1 VNAATAA
8 APVLDNVRATLSY
21 FLRPVKFFR
30 SYQPQNLRPDALA
43 GLTVAIVLLPQAIAY
58 ALIAEL
64 PPTVGLYSAI
74 VAAIVGG
81 LWGSSNHLHT
91 GPTNATSLLVL
102 ATLLPLAQPGSV
114 DFLVAAG
121 LLAVLVGIFRLVM
134 GLAHL
139 GILVNFVSDSV
150 VIGFTTGAGVLI
162 GINQVRSLLRL
173 EFPSSPGLI
182 DTLQNLYQNL
192 PETHW
197 LTLGI
202 GLVVVIL
209 LVILQRLNPD
219 LPGPLISMA
228 LATLAVF
235 IFNLDAIGVKT
246 IGQLPRELPPLTK
259 ISLDLDLI
267 AQLAPGAL
275 AVGAIGLVEAMSTA
289 RSVASLSGQRLDSNQ
304 EFVGQGLANI
314 ACGLLSGY
322 TVSGSPSRSMV
333 NYRSGA
339 ITSMASVFSG
349 IFVLMAMFLLAPAAA
364 YLPQAALS
372 GVLIYTAI
380 RMVNRQ
386 EIARIW
392 RGARGDALILA
403 ITLFGTLFLPLQF
416 AVLSG
421 ILSSFALYIIRTSVP
436 RVVPV
441 LPDDNFRHFLHQPE
455 KPQCPQLVIIDIL
468 GDLYFG
474 AVNHVEK
481 TLLDHLERNPGQRY
495 MLLRMQNV
503 LQCDISGIHSLE
515 SILRA
520 CRDRGGDLFMVRV
533 RGAVLERMKKTGF
546 YQQLGEDHFL
556 EEDKAIAHLFYHV
569 LDPAIC
575 IYESEVRAFR
585 ECQNL
590 PKRLLPDEANIPLY
604 IDIPRGQIDHI
615 EPQHLWEEMHGPNPP
630 LVIDVREPREFAQGH
645 VPQAELV
652 PLLDLLTDQR
662 KLPQNRPI
670 VFVCGGGRRSTRATY
685 LYQNKGHENLR
696 VLRGGMSAWEAAGL
710 FEAIE

>member
-1 VNAATAA
+1 MNAASAA
-8 APVLDNVRATLSY
+8 APVLDNIRATLSY
-21 FLRPVKFFR
+21 FLRPVQFFR

-64 PPTVGLYSAI
+64 PPTVGLYSAV

-102 ATLLPLAQPGSV
+102 ATLLPLAQPGSP

-139 GILVNFVSDSV
+139 GVLVNFVSDSV

-202 GLVVVIL
+202 GLGVVML

-219 LPGPLISMA
+219 LPGPLISMT
-228 LATLAVF
+228 LATLGVF
-235 IFNLDAIGVKT
+235 IFHLDAIGVKT

-259 ISLDLDLI
+259 ITLDLDLI
-267 AQLAPGAL
+267 AQLASGAL

-349 IFVLMAMFLLAPAAA
+349 IFVLTAMFLLAPAAA

-455 KPQCPQLVIIDIL
+455 KSQCPQLAIIDIL

-474 AVNHVEK
+474 AVSHVEK

-503 LQCDISGIHSLE
+503 QQCDISGIHSLE

-533 RGAVLERMKKTGF
+533 REAVLERMQKTGF
-546 YQQLGEDHFL
+546 YLQLGEDHFL
-556 EEDKAIAHLFYHV
+556 DEDKAIAQLFYHV

-590 PKRLLPDEANIPLY
+590 PKRLLPDEASIPLD
-604 IDIPRGQIDHI
+604 IDIPRGKINHI
-615 EPQHLWEEMHGPNPP
+615 EPQRLWEEMHGANPP

-645 VPQAELV
+645 VPQAELI

-662 KLPQNRPI
+662 KLPQDRPI
-670 VFVCGGGRRSTRATY
+670 VFVCGGGRRSTRVTY
-685 LYQNKGHENLR
+685 LYQKKGHENLR
-696 VLRGGMSAWEAAGL
+696 VLRGGMNAWEAAGL
-710 FEAIE
+710 FEAFE

>member
-1 VNAATAA
+1 MNAASAT
-8 APVLDNVRATLSY
+8 APVLENIRSTYAQILQPVRL
-21 FLRPVKFFR
+21 FR

-64 PPTVGLYSAI
+64 PPQVGLYSAI

-81 LWGSSNHLHT
+81 LWGSSNHLHS

-102 ATLLPLAQPGSV
+102 ATLLPLAQPGSTE
-114 DFLVAAG
+114 FLVAAS
-121 LLAVLVGIFRLVM
+121 LLAVLVGLFRLAM

-139 GILVNFVSDSV
+139 GVLVNFVSDSV
-150 VIGFTTGAGVLI
+150 IIGFTTGAGVLI
-162 GINQVRSLLRL
+162 GVNQLRHLLRL

-182 DTLQNLYQNL
+182 DTLQSIFQNL

-202 GLVVVIL
+202 GLGIVVL
-209 LVILQRLNPD
+209 LVILQRVNPD

-228 LATLAVF
+228 IATLAVF
-235 IFNLDAIGVKT
+235 ILRLDEIGVKT
-246 IGQLPRELPPLTK
+246 IGELPRGLPPLAK
-259 ISLDLDLI
+259 IPLNPDLI
-267 AQLAPGAL
+267 AQLSSGAL

-289 RSVASLSGQRLDSNQ
+289 RSIASLSGQRLDSNQ
-304 EFVGQGLANI
+304 EFIGQGLANI

-339 ITSMASVFSG
+339 KTSMAAVFSG
-349 IFVLMAMFLLAPAAA
+349 LFVLISMFLLAPAAA
-364 YLPQAALS
+364 YLPKAALS
-372 GVLIYTAI
+372 GVLIYTAY
-380 RMVNRQ
+380 RMVDRQ

-392 RGARGDALILA
+392 RGARGDALILG

-416 AVLSG
+416 AVLTG
-421 ILSSFALYIIRTSVP
+421 ILSSFALYIVRTSVP

-441 LPDDNFRHFLHQPE
+441 LPDQNFRHFLHQPE
-455 KPQCPQLVIIDIL
+455 KPQCPQLAIIDIL

-474 AVNHVEK
+474 AVSHVEK
-481 TLLDHLERNPGQRY
+481 TLLEQIEKNPDQRFL
-495 MLLRMQNV
+495 LLRMQNV
-503 LQCDISGIHSLE
+503 LHCDISGIHALE

-520 CRDRGGDLFMVRV
+520 CRDQGGDLYMVRV
-533 RGAVLERMKKTGF
+533 HESVQDRMKKTGF
-546 YQQLGEDHFL
+546 SHQLGEDHFL
-556 EEDKAIAHLFYHV
+556 DEDNAIAHLFYHV

-575 IYESEVRAFR
+575 IYESEVRAFK

-590 PKRLLPDEANIPLY
+590 PKRLLPGEANIPLY
-604 IDIPRGQIDHI
+604 TEIPKGKISHI
-615 EPQHLWEEMHGPNPP
+615 ESRDLWNELHSPNSP
-630 LVIDVREPREFAQGH
+630 LVIDVREPREFEKGH
-645 VPQAELV
+645 IPQAELV
-652 PLLDLLTDQR
+652 PLPELLANHR
-662 KLPQNRPI
+662 KISDDRPI
-670 VFVCGGGRRSTRATY
+670 VFVCGTGRRSTRIAY
-685 LYQNKGHENLR
+685 LYQNQGYKNLR

-710 FEAIE
+710 FEAVE

>member
-1 VNAATAA
+1 VNAASAA
-8 APVLDNVRATLSY
+8 EPVLNNIRETLSY
-21 FLRPVKFFR
+21 FLQPVRFIR
-30 SYQPQNLRPDALA
+30 SYQVQNLRPDALA

-64 PPTVGLYSAI
+64 PPQVGLYSAI
-74 VAAIVGG
+74 LAAIVGG
-81 LWGSSNHLHT
+81 LWGSSSHLHT

-102 ATLLPLAQPGSV
+102 ATLLPLAQPGSPE
-114 DFLVAAG
+114 FLIAAG

-134 GLAHL
+134 GVAHL
-139 GILVNFVSDSV
+139 GVLVNFVSDSV
-150 VIGFTTGAGVLI
+150 IIGFTTGAGVLI
-162 GINQVRSLLRL
+162 GINQLRHLLRL

-182 DTLQNLYQNL
+182 DTLQSIFQNL

-202 GLVVVIL
+202 GLGVVAL
-209 LVILQRLNPD
+209 LVILQRVNPD

-228 LATLAVF
+228 LATLVVF
-235 IFNLDAIGVKT
+235 IFGLDEIGIKT

-259 ISLDLDLI
+259 LPLNLELI
-267 AQLAPGAL
+267 AQLSSGVL

-289 RSVASLSGQRLDSNQ
+289 RSVASFSGQRLDSNQ

-314 ACGLLSGY
+314 ACGLFSGY

-339 ITSMASVFSG
+339 KTSLAGIFSG
-349 IFVLMAMFLLAPAAA
+349 VFVLVSMFLLAPAAA

-372 GVLIYTAI
+372 GVLIYTAY
-380 RMVNRQ
+380 RMVDRQ

-436 RVVPV
+436 RVIPV

-455 KPQCPQLVIIDIL
+455 KPQCPQLAIIDIL

-481 TLLDHLERNPGQRY
+481 TLLDRLEKNPDQRFL
-495 MLLRMQNV
+495 LLRMQNV
-503 LQCDISGIHSLE
+503 LQCDISGIHALE
-515 SILRA
+515 TILRA
-520 CRDRGGDLFMVRV
+520 WRDHGGDVYMVRV
-533 RGAVLERMKKTGF
+533 HKPVLDRMKRTGF
-546 YQQLGEDHFL
+546 HRQLGEDHFL
-556 EEDKAIAHLFYHV
+556 DEDSAIAHLFYRV

-590 PKRLLPDEANIPLY
+590 PKRLLPEDSNIPLY
-604 IDIPRGQIDHI
+604 TEIPHGQVNHI
-615 EPQHLWEEMHGPNPP
+615 EPHRLWEELHGENPP
-630 LVIDVREPREFAQGH
+630 LVIDVREPREFKQGH
-645 VPQAELV
+645 ISQAKLI
-652 PLLDLLTDQR
+652 PLLDLLANHH
-662 KLPQNRPI
+662 KLPEERPV
-670 VFVCGGGRRSTRATY
+670 VFVCGGGRRSARATY
-685 LYQNKGHENLR
+685 LYQSKGYENLR